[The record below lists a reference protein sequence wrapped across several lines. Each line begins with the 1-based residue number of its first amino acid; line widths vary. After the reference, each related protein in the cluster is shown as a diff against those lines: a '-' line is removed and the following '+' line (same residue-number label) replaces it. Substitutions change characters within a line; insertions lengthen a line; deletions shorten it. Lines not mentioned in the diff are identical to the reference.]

1 MESTNS
7 EFENL
12 DTPDSFFSAPD
23 KLTNIISRAIINI
36 KNSESDHPPRAK
48 KNYKNPCS
56 LCHKQVRENQK
67 GIQCNNCDN
76 WVHAKCNGTT
86 TDKEY
91 QQLRLEADD
100 VPWSCISCIIKQRA
114 EIFPFGFLSKLELCD
129 LNGVD
134 LPSFLRT
141 LPSYDTQSKL
151 SKMPN
156 LGDFDID
163 ENFVQSINSK
173 YLNVRDLSELSI
185 NKTDLTLFHINLRSL
200 TAHFDELHTLL
211 GNLKIPFD
219 FIGITETK
227 QYKDNDFLTDV
238 TIQNYNMYCQSSS
251 SHAGGVALYVKSS
264 LD

>member
-12 DTPDSFFSAPD
+12 DTPDSCFSVLV

-36 KNSESDHPPRAK
+36 KNSESNHPPMAK

-56 LCHKQVRENQK
+56 LCHKQVRENRK
-67 GIQCNNCDN
+67 GIQCNNCEI
-76 WVHAKCNGTT
+76 WIHVTCNGTT
-86 TDKEY
+86 DKDY

-114 EIFPFGFLSKLELCD
+114 EIFLFGFLSKLELRN

-134 LPSFLRT
+134 LLSFLST

-151 SKMPN
+151 TKMTN
-156 LGDFDID
+156 LGDFEID
-163 ENFVQSINSK
+163 ENFVQSMNSK
-173 YLNVRDLSELSI
+173 YLNVRDLPKLSI
-185 NKTDLTLFHINLRSL
+185 NKKDLLLFHVNLRSL
-200 TAHFDELHTLL
+200 TVHFDELHTLL

-227 QYKDNDFLTDV
+227 QCKDNDFLTNV
-238 TIQNYNMYCQSSS
+238 TI
-251 SHAGGVALYVKSS
+251 
-264 LD
+264 

>member
-1 MESTNS
+1 M
-7 EFENL
+7 
-12 DTPDSFFSAPD
+12 
-23 KLTNIISRAIINI
+23 
-36 KNSESDHPPRAK
+36 
-48 KNYKNPCS
+48 
-56 LCHKQVRENQK
+56 RENQK

-86 TDKEY
+86 DGEY

-114 EIFPFGFLSKLELCD
+114 EMFPFSFLSKLELCD
-129 LNGVD
+129 LNRVD
-134 LPSFLRT
+134 LPSFLGT

-151 SKMPN
+151 TKMPN
-156 LGDFDID
+156 LGDFDND
-163 ENFVQSINSK
+163 ENFVQSISSK

-185 NKTDLTLFHINLRSL
+185 NKTDLSLFHINLRSL

-227 QYKDNDFLTDV
+227 PYKDNDFLTNV
-238 TIQNYNMYCQSSS
+238 TIQNYNMYCQSSL
-251 SHAGGVALYVKSS
+251 SHTGGMALYVKSS
-264 LD
+264 LDCTSRLDFSVTEQEYKAVWTAIKNPKSKSILCCCTYRHPNNEIY